1 MFCPQQC
8 RTGANRNTG
17 GNTGFLF
24 ADGPLRQNENGEEQ
38 TIRDAGGQ
46 GGQLSGQGGLAG
58 GQGGQLGGGLG
69 LTFGQGVRE
78 VVKNVPETVKDSVR
92 ELLSGRK

>member
-1 MFCPQQC
+1 MSSLVQC
-8 RTGANRNTG
+8 EFGYYTNQTRFKKS
-17 GNTGFLF
+17 FL
-24 ADGPLRQNENGEEQ
+24 ASRHNENGEEQ

-46 GGQLSGQGGLAG
+46 GGQLVGQDGQLV

-78 VVKNVPETVKDSVR
+78 VVKNVPETVRESVR

>member
-1 MFCPQQC
+1 MSRLVQC
-8 RTGANRNTG
+8 EFGYYTNQTRFKKS
-17 GNTGFLF
+17 FL

-38 TIRDAGGQ
+38 TIRD
-46 GGQLSGQGGLAG
+46 AG

-78 VVKNVPETVKDSVR
+78 VVKNVPETVKESVR

>member
-1 MFCPQQC
+1 MSSLVQC
-8 RTGANRNTG
+8 EFGYYTNQTRFKKS
-17 GNTGFLF
+17 FL

-38 TIRDAGGQ
+38 TIRDAGGL
-46 GGQLSGQGGLAG
+46 GGQLSGQGGLAV

-78 VVKNVPETVKDSVR
+78 VVKNVPETVRESVR